1 MVSNQKKHIS
11 EHANLPQII
20 GVKIY
25 TCLKL
30 PPSHPLEVASPLEGR
45 VKLTTKLSVAEG
57 RSELE

>member
-1 MVSNQKKHIS
+1 MVSNQKKNMS
-11 EHANLPQII
+11 EHGNLPQI